1 MAHIVQFEVEGLAG
15 RTGIYK
21 QKLNRDLN
29 LFFGLNGS
37 GKTSLLK
44 ILHAAMTKDAA
55 PLVVVPF
62 KNAAVTIYSVKYRKK
77 FVYTLDKEKSKKK
90 KHAPTRR
97 GRPSREVRSREDDL
111 EDELSFAWE
120 IEPLIQG
127 ETPGPWWHEYLP
139 TSRLLQMGYVEG
151 RDSGISAHDVGRLIR
166 DEHTLDM
173 QFELAL
179 KNRWLDFFG
188 GIQANVR
195 QLQEKALA
203 DILNEVLT
211 TRQTKPKKGKTLDW
225 ETAYEEMVTFL
236 KRRNTKVQPGSKSA
250 FRKRYGESTL
260 LQKVIARIDRIEKE
274 IEAAMAPRTKLQHLI
289 KRLFSRGKT
298 VKFADTSIDVIADSK
313 ESIGL
318 HALSSGEKHFL
329 YILIECLKADISSI
343 IIDEP
348 EISMHVDWQKDL
360 ISSMQELNPKAQI
373 IAATHSPEVM
383 ANIDDSKIFR
393 L

>member
-1 MAHIVQFEVEGLAG
+1 MSHIVQFEVENLAG

-29 LFFGLNGS
+29 LFFGLNGG

-44 ILHAAMTKDAA
+44 ILHSAMSGDATF
-55 PLVVVPF
+55 LNVVPF
-62 KNAAVTIYSVKYRKK
+62 KKAAVTIYSVNYRKK

-90 KHAPTRR
+90 KHRPTQR
-97 GRPSREVRSREDDL
+97 GRPSREVRSREVEL
-111 EDELSFAWE
+111 EEEFSSRWE
-120 IEPLIQG
+120 IEPRMQEVLPSFWQ
-127 ETPGPWWHEYLP
+127 HEYLP
-139 TSRLLQMGYVEG
+139 TSRLLQMGYVEDIDF
-151 RDSGISAHDVGRLIR
+151 RISARNVRIPIQ
-166 DEHTLDM
+166 DEHALDM

-188 GIQANVR
+188 EIQANVR
-195 QLQEKALA
+195 QLQEKALV

-236 KRRNTKVQPGSKSA
+236 KRRNPKVKPSSKIA
-250 FRKRYGESTL
+250 FRKRYGESIL
-260 LQKVIARIDRIEKE
+260 LRKVVARIDRIEQE
-274 IEAAMAPRTKLQHLI
+274 IEAAMAPRTNLQRLI
-289 KRLFSRGKT
+289 ERMFSRGKT
-298 VKFADTSIDVIADSK
+298 VKFADTSIDVITEGK

-318 HALSSGEKHFL
+318 HALSSGEKHIL
-329 YILIECLKADISSI
+329 YILIECLKAGISSV

-360 ISSMQELNPKAQI
+360 ISSMRELNPKAQI
-373 IAATHSPEVM
+373 M
-383 ANIDDSKIFR
+383 
-393 L
+393 